1 MACADIPADVRPSF
15 LECTACSK
23 KHEVRLMNTCD
34 CGAPLFARY
43 DWKDLAVQDLAS
55 RRDLW
60 RYAPLLPLE
69 ETTIRSRGEG
79 GTPLYKLESIGT
91 GGRVARLRV
100 AGLYVK
106 DEGLNPTRTFKAR
119 GMAVAVP
126 MASSLGATTLAVPTA
141 GNAGAALAAYAATYG
156 VRAIVIMA
164 RDGPAEQAREAM
176 AYGAQLLQIDED
188 ITDAGR
194 IVNELATETE
204 TFSVATLRE
213 PYRVEGKKTM
223 LLEIWEAL
231 GGMPDWILF
240 PTGGGTGVAG
250 MWKAL
255 QELRELGWY
264 EGPWPRFGVVQAEG
278 CAPRRTRA
286 RTSGS
291 RRELLDFFEDAL
303 VVRGNFRVFRDPSI
317 SDNPIAIEDEDGSLR
332 YALEAEVAELV
343 VLHSVRLRHRL
354 VPVAQQGVVD
364 PVLLLEHPMAVVA
377 VRANPE
383 DGRAHL
389 LEDSQ
394 GVAQRAQ
401 LTLTHV
407 REVPDV
413 EREDDRS
420 PAERLRERDR
430 LPFVT
435 QHREI
440 RRLLAHF
447 HHRATSGRR
456 ASGVGAIT
464 LSLST
469 LTEPGRT
476 RERNVYLT
484 GAANQGST

>member
-164 RDGPAEQAREAM
+164 RDGPAEQASEAM
-176 AYGAQLLQIDED
+176 AYGAQLLQINED

-231 GGMPDWILF
+231 GAMPDWILF

-250 MWKAL
+250 AWKAL

-264 EGPWPRFGVVQAEG
+264 EGPWPRIGIVQAAG
-278 CAPRRTRA
+278 CAPLVRAWQQGRETAEPWKDPQTAAAGLRVPATIADRIVLRALKETRGAAGTVSDEAISVAA
-286 RTSGS
+286 RTFASLEGIGACLEGAATLAGF
-291 RRELLDFFEDAL
+291 RRLYDEGTITSED
-303 VVRGNFRVFRDPSI
+303 R
-317 SDNPIAIEDEDGSLR
+317 
-332 YALEAEVAELV
+332 V
-343 VLHSVRLRHRL
+343 VLV
-354 VPVAQQGVVD
+354 
-364 PVLLLEHPMAVVA
+364 
-377 VRANPE
+377 N
-383 DGRAHL
+383 
-389 LEDSQ
+389 
-394 GVAQRAQ
+394 
-401 LTLTHV
+401 
-407 REVPDV
+407 
-413 EREDDRS
+413 
-420 PAERLRERDR
+420 
-430 LPFVT
+430 
-435 QHREI
+435 
-440 RRLLAHF
+440 
-447 HHRATSGRR
+447 
-456 ASGVGAIT
+456 
-464 LSLST
+464 
-469 LTEPGRT
+469 
-476 RERNVYLT
+476 T
-484 GAANQGST
+484 GAPRDVAPSAESAPTVRNAEEV